1 MPLHGRE
8 RALASRRN
16 RPSPSREDAGPALSR
31 RGRGVETSARTCD
44 TPLMPIRRLPDQLVN
59 QIAAGEVVERPASA
73 LKELVENALDAGAS
87 RIAVTLLGGGID
99 HLSVIDNGHGM
110 SAAELRLSVERHATS
125 KLPDGDL
132 SAIATLGFR
141 GEALPSI
148 ASVARLTLASRT
160 AGGEGW
166 KLVIDNGRVIGDGPA
181 GLPPGTRV
189 AVDGL
194 FAQVPARRKF
204 LKSERSEL
212 AACVDVVRRL
222 AMARPDVAFEVLHD
236 TRRMLSAD
244 VAPDQLTGLAATG
257 GETALPRRLAVLLGS
272 DFADNAVPLDYD
284 REGIGL
290 GGLAGLPTYNRGIA
304 DHQFLFVNRRPVRDR
319 LLVGAVRGAYQDL
332 LARDRHPVVAL
343 FLDCPA
349 DFVDVNVHPAKTEV
363 RFRDA
368 ALVRGLIVSGLRRA
382 LDAAGHRASTT
393 VGAGVLKAFSVEPP
407 AFFAAANVSGGNA
420 QAGPYTAIGF
430 ADSAP
435 ARFADSAPARFADD
449 NGPGFDA
456 PLQART
462 EAPAPANTFP
472 LGVARAQVAA
482 TYIIAESADGL
493 ILVDQHAAHERLVME
508 RMKRALAG
516 GAAPAQTLLLPQVV
530 ELDEIAAG
538 RVASRATDL
547 AALGL
552 DLERFGPK
560 AVLVR
565 ATPAALGTIDV
576 AALVRDLADDLSA
589 FDAALSLTERLDAVV
604 GTMACHGSVRA
615 GRALSVAEMNALLR
629 EMEVTPHSG
638 QCNHGRPTWVK
649 LAKGD
654 LEKLFGRR

>member
-1 MPLHGRE
+1 
-8 RALASRRN
+8 
-16 RPSPSREDAGPALSR
+16 
-31 RGRGVETSARTCD
+31 
-44 TPLMPIRRLPDQLVN
+44 MPIRRLPDQLIN

-73 LKELVENALDAGAS
+73 LKELVENAMDAGAT
-87 RIAVTLLGGGID
+87 RIAVKLLGGGID
-99 HLSVIDNGHGM
+99 HLSVVDNGHGM
-110 SAAELRLSVERHATS
+110 DAAEIRLSVERHATS
-125 KLPDGDL
+125 KLESGDL

-160 AGGEGW
+160 PGGAGW
-166 KLVIDNGRVIGDGPA
+166 QLVIEHGRVVADGPA

-189 AVDGL
+189 SVDGL

-236 TRRMLSAD
+236 ARRMLSAD
-244 VAPDQLTGLAATG
+244 VGLDPAGAT
-257 GETALPRRLAVLLGS
+257 LPRRLAALLGS
-272 DFADNAVPLDYD
+272 DFGDNSVPIDYN

-290 GGLAGLPTYNRGIA
+290 GGLAGLPTYHRGIA
-304 DHQFLFVNRRPVRDR
+304 DYQFLFVNRRPVRDR
-319 LLVGAVRGAYQDL
+319 LLVGAVRGAYRDL

-349 DFVDVNVHPAKTEV
+349 DFVDVNVHPAKAEV

-393 VGAGVLKAFSVEPP
+393 VAAGVLTAFTVEPP
-407 AFFAAANVSGGNA
+407 TFFAAAGG
-420 QAGPYTAIGF
+420 GDF
-430 ADSAP
+430 ANGGELADIAP
-435 ARFADSAPARFADD
+435 RKVADAATGRFADAAAVFK
-449 NGPGFDA
+449 A
-456 PLQART
+456 PLHART
-462 EAPAPANTFP
+462 EPAAPANAFP

-482 TYIIAESADGL
+482 TYIVAETADGL

-516 GAAPAQTLLLPQVV
+516 GAAPAQALLLPVVV
-530 ELDEIAAG
+530 ELDEIAAD
-538 RVASRATDL
+538 RVAACAPEL
-547 AALGL
+547 AMLGL
-552 DLERFGPK
+552 DLERFGLK
-560 AVLVR
+560 AILVR
-565 ATPAALGTIDV
+565 ATPALLGTTDA
-576 AALVRDLADDLSA
+576 AALVRDLADDLFA
-589 FDAALSLTERLDAVV
+589 FDAVLSLTERLDAVV

-615 GRALSVAEMNALLR
+615 GRVLSVAEMNALLR

-649 LAKGD
+649 LAKSD
-654 LEKLFGRR
+654 LERLFGRR